1 MRVFYLDTSALIKH
15 YVSESGTEWVDDTV
29 YRPGDNLV
37 LTSRITMVEAWSAL
51 ARRRQEASISPQ
63 HHASALAA
71 FRETGQARWLNRGS
85 WMEADLFGKLED
97 AGSLTSQLFRELC
110 RRLRLRRRLPA
121 FHPLAAQRVLDL
133 DPRCFAVVRSG
144 PNGNKSLLALHNV
157 SARPLRLA
165 TDRLPPPWNSGR
177 AFKNALAPDRPLP
190 ARAWHLA
197 PYEAAWV
204 VGADACPPAE
214 PGPAY

>member
-71 FRETGQARWLNRGS
+71 FREECVTRYRFVELGPAVVEVCGRL
-85 WMEADLFGKLED
+85 LED
-97 AGSLTSQLFRELC
+97 HALRAYDAVQLASALVADQTLSAAGFVGTTFLCSDARLTTIARIKGMLT
-110 RRLRLRRRLPA
+110 
-121 FHPLAAQRVLDL
+121 DN
-133 DPRCFAVVRSG
+133 
-144 PNGNKSLLALHNV
+144 PNLH
-157 SARPLRLA
+157 
-165 TDRLPPPWNSGR
+165 T
-177 AFKNALAPDRPLP
+177 
-190 ARAWHLA
+190 
-197 PYEAAWV
+197 
-204 VGADACPPAE
+204 
-214 PGPAY
+214 